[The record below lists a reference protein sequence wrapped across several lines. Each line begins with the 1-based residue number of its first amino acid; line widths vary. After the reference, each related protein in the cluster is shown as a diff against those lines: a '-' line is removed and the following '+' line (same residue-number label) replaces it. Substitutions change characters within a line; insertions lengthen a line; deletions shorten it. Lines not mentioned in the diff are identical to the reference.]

1 MRTPVSVTPSRIRYA
16 AAAATVLSTNNTR
29 VRLCGIPVRASPHE
43 ICHFS
48 LRTVRLS
55 QSETALLRV
64 GTKGQAPKDHRN
76 RPDAVPQTCLETVQ
90 ERFQVRCNLS
100 TRNFVNAECGRHRS
114 QGEYGGEEARSTR
127 LGMNGPCRLCTS
139 LSRSTFCLVE
149 V

>member
-1 MRTPVSVTPSRIRYA
+1 MPPLRQPFFPQTTQVFVCLTPPYEQA
-16 AAAATVLSTNNTR
+16 
-29 VRLCGIPVRASPHE
+29 PHE
-43 ICHFS
+43 NCRFS
-48 LRTVRLS
+48 LCTVRLP
-55 QSETALLRV
+55 QSEAALLRV

-127 LGMNGPCRLCTS
+127 RLGMKGPRRLCLS